1 MDIRKAFDSV
11 SHTILLN
18 KLSRMGFRGN
28 VEVNG
33 CKSQNR
39 EIDYG
44 VPQDSVPGPLFF
56 ILSINAITS
65 VRCDGKE
72 LFAYDGVFWNR
83 DICFSKLILR
93 LNNLLA
99 DLRNWLYTNKK
110 IEYLPDLYFCRDLLK
125 YR

>member
-1 MDIRKAFDSV
+1 MKQIYKS
-11 SHTILLN
+11 TLYN
-18 KLSRMGFRGN
+18 K
-28 VEVNG
+28 
-33 CKSQNR
+33 
-39 EIDYG
+39 
-44 VPQDSVPGPLFF
+44 F
-56 ILSINAITS
+56 IEYERLTFMYWI
-65 VRCDGKE
+65 
-72 LFAYDGVFWNR
+72 R